1 MIGFMF
7 LATILP
13 SKVTELSNA
22 SIRGA
27 MTGIFNTFQYI
38 GTFIGGLV
46 TGALWGINQKLPL
59 IAFMLLSILGIVLM
73 FRIRNVHFD

>member
-13 SKVTELSNA
+13 SKVTEFSNA
-22 SIRGA
+22 SIRST
-27 MTGIFNTFQYI
+27 MTGIFNSFQYL

-46 TGALWGINQKLPL
+46 T
-59 IAFMLLSILGIVLM
+59 
-73 FRIRNVHFD
+73 